1 MNELQIFNSPE
12 FGEIRT
18 IEQNGEP
25 WFVAKD
31 VCDILELTNSRMAV
45 GKLDDDEKG
54 VSSIDTLGGKQEM
67 QVVNEF
73 GLYSLVLGSRKP
85 EAREFK
91 RWITHDVIPAIR
103 KHGGYLTAGTIEEVL
118 SNPDT
123 LIRLATDL
131 KHERE
136 ERAKA
141 EALIQSQKPKVLFAD
156 AVTTSKQSCL
166 IGELAK
172 VLKQNGVEIGQNRLF
187 EVLRREGYLGRMG
200 ERYNLPTQR
209 SMELG
214 LMEIKK
220 STINQPD
227 GSVRVT
233 TTTKITGKGQV
244 YFINKFLDRKEA

>member
-1 MNELQIFNSPE
+1 MNELQIFNNPE
-12 FGEIRT
+12 FGEIR
-18 IEQNGEP
+18 IVEQNGEP

-67 QVVNEF
+67 QVVNEY

-85 EAREFK
+85 EAKEFK
-91 RWITHDVIPAIR
+91 RWITHDVIPTIR
-103 KHGGYLTAGTIEEVL
+103 KHGGYLTANTIEEVL

-131 KHERE
+131 KRERE

-156 AVTTSKQSCL
+156 AVSTSKQSCL

-227 GSVRVT
+227 GSIRVT

>member
-18 IEQNGEP
+18 IEQDGEP

-31 VCDILELTNSRMAV
+31 VCEALEVLNTTDAIKR
-45 GKLDDDEKG
+45 LDDDEKARLNLG
-54 VSSIDTLGGKQEM
+54 LPGGDTN
-67 QVVNEF
+67 VINEY

-85 EAREFK
+85 EAKEFK

-103 KHGGYLTAGTIEEVL
+103 KHGGYLTANTIEEVL

-131 KHERE
+131 KREHE

-156 AVTTSKQSCL
+156 AVSTSKQSCL

-227 GSVRVT
+227 GSIRVT